1 MGIFG
6 IAKKGLGLLGKKK
19 KFTSAGLDSPVIK
32 SVKPSVP
39 KTGTEKGISIM
50 RKLNQ
55 RVRATNSRL
64 KQQIF
69 ETKQKMKEVEKSKR
83 NKATKDKVEKDIEKG
98 YKSVVKG
105 K

>member
-1 MGIFG
+1 
-6 IAKKGLGLLGKKK
+6 
-19 KFTSAGLDSPVIK
+19 
-32 SVKPSVP
+32 
-39 KTGTEKGISIM
+39 M

-69 ETKQKMKEVEKSKR
+69 ETKQKIK
-83 NKATKDKVEKDIEKG
+83 KVEK
-98 YKSVVKG
+98 G

>member
-39 KTGTEKGISIM
+39 KTGTEKAISIM

-55 RVRATNSRL
+55 RVRATNSKL
-64 KQQIF
+64 KQKIF
-69 ETKQKMKEVEKSKR
+69 ETKQKIKEVEK
-83 NKATKDKVEKDIEKG
+83 
-98 YKSVVKG
+98 KG

>member
-6 IAKKGLGLLGKKK
+6 LAKKGLGLLGKKK
-19 KFTSAGLDSPVIK
+19 KFTPAGLDSPVIK
-32 SVKPSVP
+32 GVKPSVP
-39 KTGTEKGISIM
+39 KTDTEKGISIM

-55 RVRATNSRL
+55 RVKATNSRL

-69 ETKQKMKEVEKSKR
+69 ETKQKIK
-83 NKATKDKVEKDIEKG
+83 KVEK
-98 YKSVVKG
+98 G